1 MTKIMD
7 RIVNDVQE
15 LSQDEK
21 NYLVKFLIA
30 SMDNSHDENSEQQ
43 WADLAKSRLSDIESG
58 KIETQS
64 WEQIKQRILS

>member
-30 SMDNSHDENSEQQ
+30 SMDKSHDENSEQQ

>member
-30 SMDNSHDENSEQQ
+30 SMDKSHDENSEQQ
-43 WADLAKSRLSDIESG
+43 WADLAKSRLSDMESG